1 MLACNACN
9 FEIFTNFLAKEQLHI
24 LMEACYFQARHNR
37 WLLLQ
42 QVAFEMHWVLH
53 VFSLFVTVLTEHVL
67 FSQALHTATE
77 MPWRLAWMT
86 WLQLMAKGK
95 ETEFSSSFGYWDFE
109 KLLRSIGASPNF
121 GFIPP
126 LPARAMKMA
135 LSCKL
140 AIDQAKCKKL
150 DCGGVRIMA
159 FGTEQSWLT
168 VLKSH
173 GFAAFSSIQ
182 HEDFGHLPGSWTNS
196 PWDTSLGDQPRE
208 KLRVFHV
215 VSLCNQHGGEDI
227 FHGCLGDIIHFTTFR
242 WISAAEIY
250 KMIMVTIPSSLS
262 FSKSFW
268 K

>member
-1 MLACNACN
+1 MAWHLSQIAEANLFNVWVGDIITYNYIIGGFHTWGYPQIIHFNGISRYKPSILGTPIYGNLQLDSRNTVVLAMLACNACN

-150 DCGGVRIMA
+150 VCGGW
-159 FGTEQSWLT
+159 ESWL
-168 VLKSH
+168 LGPKNH
-173 GFAAFSSIQ
+173 G
-182 HEDFGHLPGSWTNS
+182 
-196 PWDTSLGDQPRE
+196 
-208 KLRVFHV
+208 
-215 VSLCNQHGGEDI
+215 
-227 FHGCLGDIIHFTTFR
+227 
-242 WISAAEIY
+242 
-250 KMIMVTIPSSLS
+250 
-262 FSKSFW
+262 
-268 K
+268 